1 MVVFPNAKIN
11 LGLNIVKKRSDGYH
25 NLETVFYPIGIN
37 DIVEITANDSTSTG
51 VTFTSS
57 GLSVDV
63 GTSNNLCVKA
73 YDLLKQDFDLPPVK
87 IHLHKLIPMGAGLGG
102 GSADAA
108 FVLQA
113 LNNKFNLRISQ
124 TKIVEYALTLGSD
137 CPFFIINKPCY
148 AEGRGEV
155 IEEIQLNLKGYKI
168 LLINPGIHI
177 STATAFSKIIPYKP
191 TKSVKEIINNP
202 IETWKDNLK
211 NDFEFS
217 AFSEYPEIKNIK
229 EYLYSQGAVYA
240 SMTGTGSTVY
250 GIFRNDFDEENIQTS
265 IAYYKSWIAL

>member
-11 LGLNIVKKRSDGYH
+11 LGLNIVEKRSDGYH

-37 DIVEITANDSTSTG
+37 DIVEITTNDGTG
-51 VTFTSS
+51 VAFTSS

-63 GTSNNLCVKA
+63 GTSDNLCVKA

-113 LNNKFNLRISQ
+113 VNNKFNLQISQ
-124 TKIVEYALTLGSD
+124 TKMVEYALTLGSD

-148 AEGRGEV
+148 AAGRGEV

-191 TKSVKEIINNP
+191 TRSVKVIVNNP

-217 AFSEYPEIKNIK
+217 AFSGYPEIKNIK

-250 GIFRNDFDEENIQTS
+250 GIFRNDFDEENIRTS
-265 IAYYKSWIAL
+265 IVYYKSWIAL

>member
-63 GTSNNLCVKA
+63 STSNNLCVKA

-113 LNNKFNLRISQ
+113 LNNKFNLQISQ
-124 TKIVEYALTLGSD
+124 TKIVEYALILGSD